1 MKTQPTKVQKL
12 VYSMLTENT
21 GSHFLDSGGAYG
33 RHWERNQKKTIQDF
47 MNEEAVS
54 YTLQR
59 KYKEL
64 ERCVSV
70 FHYLSNLE
78 LDEVCDKFNRLNKNA
93 KDWDGDFHGVSSKAQ
108 GYLNRLS
115 KEDFENGFPLWTPR
129 EWNTYNGDSDLSQ
142 TLQGANLRICDEEY
156 ILVQVHNGCDVRGGY
171 TDAKLF
177 KMNDDFYGVPEYMS
191 HDEIVDYELEYIEVR
206 DENGEPISTEEL
218 ETLLELV

>member
-47 MNEEAVS
+47 IHECEVS
-54 YTLQR
+54 LIYNR

-78 LDEVCDKFNRLNKNA
+78 LDEICDQFNKANKNT
-93 KDWDGDFHGVSSKAQ
+93 KDWDGDLYGVSSKAQ
-108 GYLNRLS
+108 RFLERLS
-115 KEDFENGFPLWTPR
+115 EIYGISEPR
-129 EWNTYNGDSDLSQ
+129 VWNTYNGDSDLSQ
-142 TLQGANLRICDEEY
+142 TLQGASFQIDGEDY
-156 ILVQVHNGCDVRGGY
+156 MLVQIHNGCDVRGGY

-177 KMNDDFYGVPEYMS
+177 KVTDEFYNIWEYMS
-191 HDEIVDYELEYIEVR
+191 QDEIIENELEYITLI
-206 DENGEPISTEEL
+206 DENGLTVPDNEKREL
-218 ETLLELV
+218 FELV